1 MPLTMQN
8 KPNKH
13 ENKVFPNMLMG
24 FSFVSV
30 GTLLIIYDIKSKL
43 PELNKY
49 LIGAAIVIMINVGLY
64 FWGTA
69 FVHKIKSDLI
79 KRQKNSREKETA
91 QES

>member
-1 MPLTMQN
+1 MPD

-24 FSFVSV
+24 FFLVSV
-30 GTLLIIYDIKSKL
+30 GTVLIIYDIKSQL

-49 LIGAAIVIMINVGLY
+49 LIGAGIVIMINLGLY

-79 KRQKNSREKETA
+79 KRQKNNKEKEVA
-91 QES
+91 SEF

>member
-1 MPLTMQN
+1 MIN

-24 FSFVSV
+24 IFFVSV
-30 GTLLIIYDIKSKL
+30 GILLIIYDIKSKI

-49 LIGAAIVIMINVGLY
+49 LIGAAIVIMINIGLY
-64 FWGTA
+64 LWGVA

-79 KRQKNSREKETA
+79 KRQRSTREKESV
-91 QES
+91 QEL